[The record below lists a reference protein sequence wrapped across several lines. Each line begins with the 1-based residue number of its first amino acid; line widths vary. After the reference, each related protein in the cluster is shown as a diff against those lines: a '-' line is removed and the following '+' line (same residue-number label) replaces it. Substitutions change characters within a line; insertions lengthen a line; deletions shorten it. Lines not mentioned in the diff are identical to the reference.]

1 VKVLTKYE
9 ILDAMQPMITHRGI
23 LLFLYEDEIVYAGQS
38 DEAEHRI
45 YVQAKSDKEFDAYVI
60 VESKNMTT
68 DEITD
73 LLAEYIVEY
82 TPVYDTLLPT
92 NSKWAALNTIRRLS
106 SHPYNDI
113 KRHIKANRIKGK
125 NGFYLLADFAE
136 YL

>member
-1 VKVLTKYE
+1 MKVLTKDE

-23 LLFLYEDEIVYAGQS
+23 YLLLCEDEIVYAGQS
-38 DEAEHRI
+38 DEVEHRVYI
-45 YVQAKSDKEFDAYVI
+45 QAKSDKEFDTFLVI
-60 VESKNMTT
+60 ECKNMTT

-82 TPVYDTLLPT
+82 TPVYNTLLPT
-92 NSKWAALNTIRRLS
+92 NSKWAALSTIRRLS

-113 KRHIKANRIKGK
+113 KRHIKTNRIKGK
-125 NGFYLLADFAE
+125 NGYYLLADFAE